1 MHAFISSGRNLSMR
15 ALVQKCTHA
24 RIHTAR
30 IHSRIGADCTHTLSP
45 YIGGHMCAVCVRA
58 HSSMRA
64 MRADAARGWRSRV
77 QP

>member
-1 MHAFISSGRNLSMR
+1 MHAFIRHERNLLMR

-58 HSSMRA
+58 HSLTRA
-64 MRADAARGWRSRV
+64 TRAGET
-77 QP
+77 P